1 VASEVPS
8 EARVVIVGG
17 GIVGCSIAYHLTK
30 LGWRDVV
37 LLERKQLTCGT
48 TWHAA
53 GLVGQLRATL
63 NLTKLAVYTTDLY
76 SGLEAETGQA
86 TGFKQNGSLGVA
98 SNTERFEELKR
109 SASMAR
115 MAGLEVQVIT
125 PTEAREL
132 YPLLNIEDLVGAV
145 FLPNDGQTNPIDTT
159 MALAKGARSGG
170 AKIFEDT
177 KVTAVHTAPKSGVG
191 PSGPRVTGVSTDKGD
206 IKAEYVVNCA
216 GMWARDVGLMA
227 GARVPL
233 HACEHYYIL
242 TDPMPGV
249 PANLPVLRDPD
260 GCAYYKEDAGK
271 ILLGAFEGNARA
283 WGMDGIPDDFSF
295 DELPGDMDHFMPVLE
310 GAMHRVPALQEVGL
324 RKFFCGPE
332 SFTPDVRYYLGET
345 PEVRNFFVA
354 AGFNSIGIQSAGGAG
369 KVISEWI
376 VGGHPPMDVA
386 DVDIRRVIPF
396 QNNVRY
402 LKQRAPES
410 LGKLYAMHWPY
421 DQPETGRGVRASP
434 LHERL
439 AARGACFGEAAG
451 WERANWFAPDG
462 VEPKYEYSYQ
472 RQNWFPYAAAEHKAV
487 REAVGLFDMTSFAK
501 FLVEGADAEAVLQRI
516 CANDVAVPPGKVVY
530 TQWLNE
536 RGGIEAD
543 LTVTRLA
550 EDSYLVVT
558 AGAAATRDWTW
569 LKRHMPED
577 ARCSVTDITSGLAV
591 LSVMGP
597 NSRDLLSRV
606 TDADLSNEAF
616 PFGTAQEIELGYATL
631 RAVRVTFVGE
641 LGWELYVPSEFAVHA
656 FDRLMA
662 EGGDFG
668 LKLAGLHV
676 LDSCRI
682 EKAFR
687 HWGHDITDE
696 DTPLEAGLGFAVRLD
711 KNADFI
717 GRDALLRQKEAG
729 KLTKRLV
736 QFALDDPEPLLYH
749 NEPITRNGEAVGYLT
764 SGNYGHHLG
773 RAIGLGYVSNP
784 DGVTADWVKDGSY
797 EIEVACERF
806 SAQASLRPMYD
817 PKAERVKV

>member
-1 VASEVPS
+1 
-8 EARVVIVGG
+8 VVIVGG

-98 SNTERFEELKR
+98 ANAERFEELKR

-115 MAGLEVQVIT
+115 MAGLEVQVIS
-125 PTEAREL
+125 PAEAREL

-159 MALAKGARSGG
+159 MALAKGARAGG

-177 KVTAVHTAPKSGVG
+177 KVTAIHTGTG
-191 PSGPRVTGVSTDKGD
+191 TSGPRVTGVSTDKGD
-206 IKAEYVVNCA
+206 IKADTVVNCA
-216 GMWARDVGLMA
+216 GLWAREVGLLC
-227 GARVPL
+227 GVRVPL

-242 TDPMPGV
+242 TDPMPDV
-249 PANLPVLRDPD
+249 SAKLPVLRDPD

-283 WGMDGIPDDFSF
+283 WGMDGIPEDFSF

-310 GAMHRVPALQEVGL
+310 GAMHRVPALESVGL

-332 SFTPDVRYYLGET
+332 SFTPDVRYYLGEA

-376 VGGHPPMDVA
+376 VNGHPPMDVA

-396 QNNVRY
+396 QNNKRY
-402 LKQRAPES
+402 LQERAPES
-410 LGKLYAMHWPY
+410 LGLLYAMHWPY
-421 DQPETGRGVRASP
+421 RQPDTGRGVRTSP

-439 AARGACFGEAAG
+439 AAKGACFGEAAG
-451 WERANWFAPDG
+451 WERANWFAPEG
-462 VEPKYEYSYQ
+462 IEPKYEYSYK

-501 FLVEGADAEAVLQRI
+501 FLVEGADAEAVLQRV
-516 CANDVAVPPGKVVY
+516 CANDMAVPTGKVVY

-550 EDSYLVVT
+550 EDRYMVVT
-558 AGAAATRDWTW
+558 AGAAAPRDWTW
-569 LKRHMPED
+569 LKRHIPEG
-577 ARCSVTDITSGLAV
+577 ASCRVTDITSGLAV

-606 TDADLSNEAF
+606 SDADLSNQAF

-641 LGWELYVPSEFAVHA
+641 LGWELYVPSEFACHV
-656 FDRLMA
+656 FDTIMA

-717 GRDALLRQKEAG
+717 GRDALLRQKETG

-749 NEPITRNGEAVGYLT
+749 NEPVYRDGEAVGYLT

-773 RAIGLGYVSNP
+773 RAIGLGYVNHP
-784 DGVTADWVKDGSY
+784 DGVTADWVTAGRY